1 MFRKFLAAVILAVFM
16 LSAQIADAEDCDW
29 SKAPR
34 IGSKAEL
41 ADYIENGKRRGQ
53 TVFHFIF
60 PSMKISNQVEFDN
73 FNFELAQNLAVAYVH
88 LEEVG
93 GFGTGRFICK
103 ITKDYIGTRVANAYL
118 SGDISKLTPDELE
131 LYQKALPIV
140 NEAKKRSTEIA
151 KELYIH
157 DVICK
162 KVDYRTPQ
170 TNPSAYAALFNGETN
185 CQGYSDTFYMLGRM
199 AGLNVRRIG
208 GKFGGEF
215 HVWNTITFND
225 GKTYCVDVTQ
235 DDWYYSDKKK
245 NRYFFFNM
253 PLEVVQSIYQYP
265 WEAINNLQR
274 NIDNRYSY
282 RCLTNQAQA
291 SSAEEGLKLI
301 AQKMGKENFSW
312 FSVMAPYDERFSE
325 ANRKQNA
332 DYVARAAGKAIVLY
346 TEKYGKYLFFTGV
359 LP

>member
-1 MFRKFLAAVILAVFM
+1 MIKKFFAAMIVCLLVM
-16 LSAQIADAEDCDW
+16 SAQIASASNIDW
-29 SKAPR
+29 KKVPR
-34 IGSKAEL
+34 INSKAEL
-41 ADYIENGKRRGQ
+41 ATYIENGRRKGQ
-53 TVFHFIF
+53 TTFYFIF
-60 PSMKISNQVEFDN
+60 TGEKISNWAEHNN
-73 FNFELAQNLAVAYVH
+73 FQSEIAQSNFLYVH
-88 LEEVG
+88 LIEG
-93 GFGTGRFICK
+93 GDLGSGRFICK
-103 ITKDYIGTRVANAYL
+103 ITKEHPGTRVANAYL
-118 SGDISKLTPDELE
+118 SRDISKLTPDELE

-140 NEAKKRSTEIA
+140 NEAKKRPTEIE

-157 DVICK
+157 DEICK
-162 KVDYRTPQ
+162 RVNFKDPQ
-170 TNPSAYAALFNGETN
+170 ENPDAFAALVTGETN
-185 CQGYSDTFYMLGRM
+185 CQGYSDAFYMLGRM
-199 AGLNVRRIG
+199 VGLNVRRIG
-208 GKFGGEF
+208 GKFNGNF
-215 HVWNTITFND
+215 HIWNTITFDD

-265 WEAINNLQR
+265 WEAIDNLQR

-282 RCLTNQAQA
+282 CCLTNHAQA

-301 AQKMGKENFSW
+301 AQKIGKENFSR

-332 DYVARAAGKAIVLY
+332 DYVVRAAGKAIVLY

>member
-1 MFRKFLAAVILAVFM
+1 MVRKIFIALLLVLLVISSQIVAA
-16 LSAQIADAEDCDW
+16 ADVDW
-29 SKAPR
+29 DSVKK
-34 IGSKAEL
+34 ISSKAEL
-41 ADYIENGKRRGQ
+41 ATYLEEGRRRGQ
-53 TVFHFIF
+53 PEFYFTF
-60 PSMKISNQVEFDN
+60 PSAKINTWAEHNNFQSEIAQSNF
-73 FNFELAQNLAVAYVH
+73 LYVH
-88 LEEVG
+88 LIEG
-93 GFGTGRFICK
+93 GDLGSGRFICK
-103 ITKDYIGTRVANAYL
+103 ITKEHPGTRVANAYL

-140 NEAKKRSTEIA
+140 NEAKKYSSPIA

-157 DVICK
+157 DELCK
-162 KVDYRTPQ
+162 RVNFKDPPKNTD
-170 TNPSAYAALFNGETN
+170 AFGALVNGETN
-185 CQGYSDTFYMLGRM
+185 CQGYSDAFYMLGRM

-208 GKFGGEF
+208 GKFKGES
-215 HVWNTITFND
+215 HVWNAITFED

-245 NRYFFFNM
+245 NRSFFFNA

-265 WEAINNLQR
+265 WEAITNLQR

-282 RCLTNQAQA
+282 RCLTNHAQA

-301 AQKMGKENFSW
+301 AQKIGKENFSC
-312 FSVMAPYDERFSE
+312 FSIMAPYDERFSE
-325 ANRKQNA
+325 VHNKQNEN
-332 DYVARAAGKAIVLY
+332 YVSRASGKVIVLY